1 MDDLNKRMNQIQ
13 ASTIPSIS
21 KSLWA
26 YDMSQLE
33 LQIAGLLKLKD
44 IILVKITW
52 KEWDQ
57 SEHTRVI
64 SRDNQSPEWI
74 RTQTKTLSK
83 IFPLEHQNQG
93 SNKLQQLGNVEVVAS
108 LEGVHQRLKEQAV
121 IIGLQQG
128 SITIAISFILLWFVR
143 QLITRHLEHIA
154 SYVRQSSLNTLEQPL
169 SLQRKPKA
177 RPDELDNVVNGFNQ
191 MRLSL
196 LEDIAKRKQ
205 TEAALE
211 RESVA
216 KAISEERQKDAEE
229 AYRSKSQFLS
239 TMSHEIRTPMNGVIG
254 MVELLSH
261 SELNEEQR
269 TQLNIIKRSGESLIT
284 LINDILDYSKIEA
297 HKMEL
302 EHTPFNLENLV
313 SDCLHLFATEANK
326 KSIAFSGGLLPN
338 TPTQFKGDPTR
349 IRQILINLLGNA
361 FKFTESGHIILRVR
375 MEDRYE
381 DNQCLM
387 RFSVSDSGIGV
398 DPEHAAKLF
407 TPFTQADSSTT
418 RKHGGTGLGLN
429 ISKLLAQM
437 MGGEIGVTSNR
448 IGSTFWFSANLEIED
463 APAQHTEINGNV
475 LFLHRSTP
483 YCEFINHF
491 RDTYP
496 ITTQPVNPDDQSIE
510 EIFAQAKNLTYSW
523 VIADVKALPTQAH
536 IEALA
541 KINSADCQAL
551 PLAFIDSNDEMSRL
565 TPFKWQRILREPLTP
580 KDLFQEIS
588 RLENQEEKITSV
600 TDPIDQHQRH
610 IQHIHKVLVAEDNTV
625 NQLVVCGLLKKF
637 EIEADLVENGQQA
650 LDKYK
655 ANQDYDLILMDCE
668 MPVMDGIESTSK
680 IRDFEHQQGLNPI
693 VIIALTAHA
702 LEEHKNLALSSG
714 MNDFV
719 SKPLTSNALEEALK
733 KNSKSYA

>member
-1 MDDLNKRMNQIQ
+1 M
-13 ASTIPSIS
+13 T
-21 KSLWA
+21 
-26 YDMSQLE
+26 
-33 LQIAGLLKLKD
+33 
-44 IILVKITW
+44 T
-52 KEWDQ
+52 
-57 SEHTRVI
+57 
-64 SRDNQSPEWI
+64 RDNLSPQWI

-83 IFPLEHQNQG
+83 TFPLEYQEQG
-93 SNKLQQLGNVEVVAS
+93 SDKTQQLGTIEVVAS
-108 LEGVHQRLKEQAV
+108 LEGVHQRVKEQAV

-128 SITIAISFILLWFVR
+128 TKTIVISLILLWFVR

-154 SYVRQSSLNTLEQPL
+154 SYVRRSSLNTLEQPL
-169 SLQRKPKA
+169 TLQRKPKA
-177 RPDELDNVVNGFNQ
+177 RPDELDNVVNGFNH

-216 KAISEERQKDAEE
+216 KAISEQRQKDAEE

-254 MVELLSH
+254 MVDLLSQT
-261 SELNEEQR
+261 ELNEEQR

-302 EHTPFNLENLV
+302 EQTTFNLEQLV

-338 TPTQFKGDPTR
+338 TPANFTGDPTR
-349 IRQILINLLGNA
+349 IRQILTNLLGNA
-361 FKFTESGHIILRVR
+361 FKFTESGHIILRVHVENR
-375 MEDRYE
+375 FEA
-381 DNQCLM
+381 NQCLI
-387 RFSVSDSGIGV
+387 RFAVSDSGIGI

-418 RKHGGTGLGLN
+418 RKYGGTGLGLT

-437 MGGEIGVTSNR
+437 MGGEIGVTSNGT
-448 IGSTFWFSANLEIED
+448 GSTFWFTANLEIED
-463 APAQHTEINGNV
+463 NTAKSAEIIGNV
-475 LFLHRSTP
+475 LLLHRNTH

-496 ITTQPVNPDDQSIE
+496 ITTQPVNADYQSID
-510 EIFAQAKNLTYSW
+510 EIFAQAKNSTFSW
-523 VIADVKALPTQAH
+523 VIADVKALPSKAH

-551 PLAFIDSNDEMSRL
+551 PLAFIDSNDEISRL
-565 TPFKWQRILREPLTP
+565 TPFKWQHILREPLTP
-580 KDLFQEIS
+580 KDLFREIS
-588 RLENQEEKITSV
+588 RLESQEERITSFA
-600 TDPIDQHQRH
+600 DPIAQQQLHIRH
-610 IQHIHKVLVAEDNTV
+610 IRKVLVAEDNTV

-650 LDKYK
+650 LDRYK

-668 MPVMDGIESTSK
+668 MPIMDGIESTSK

-693 VIIALTAHA
+693 VIVALTAHA

-714 MNDFV
+714 MNYFV

-733 KNSKSYA
+733 KIPISFA